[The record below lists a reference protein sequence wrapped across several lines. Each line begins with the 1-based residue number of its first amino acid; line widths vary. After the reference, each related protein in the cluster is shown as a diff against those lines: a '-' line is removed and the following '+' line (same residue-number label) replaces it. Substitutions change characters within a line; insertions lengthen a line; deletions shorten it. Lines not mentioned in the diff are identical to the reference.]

1 MPYQNLPIKSHT
13 NYCSRIELIISIK
26 KKKKKT
32 EKSEIKI
39 QIVVD
44 TLVSEL
50 LCSNLRETVIR

>member
-13 NYCSRIELIISIK
+13 NYCSRIELISQSKLI
-26 KKKKKT
+26 KKKT
-32 EKSEIKI
+32 EKSEIQI

-50 LCSNLRETVIR
+50 LCSHLRETVIR